1 MIEAVYKGGIETEAV
16 KRKDSPHL
24 GGSRDTGEDDE
35 CEGTWR
41 CLWRYNP
48 VTDAVIAWIT
58 ALRRSNGDTTIK
70 LILFHSFSLILL
82 NRMSEIT
89 KRMTALCFVEHS
101 D

>member
-1 MIEAVYKGGIETEAV
+1 MRMMSVRVHGGV
-16 KRKDSPHL
+16 C
-24 GGSRDTGEDDE
+24 EDI
-35 CEGTWR
+35 
-41 CLWRYNP
+41 NP
-48 VTDAVIAWIT
+48 VTDAAIAWIT

-70 LILFHSFSLILL
+70 LILFHSFSLVLL